1 MAIKFQY
8 NKTSLNNLV
17 KQLRARRRALP
28 TLQNKES
35 ALRIEV
41 MKAKAQSEKL
51 VQDLNAA
58 LVRYDYLAALWNE
71 FDPGLISITDVELRT
86 VKVAGVKTPA
96 LGEITYELRP
106 FNAFTAP
113 DWFADGVAILK
124 ELSRL
129 GIESEV
135 YMEKSRILEYQRKKT
150 TQKVNLYEKVQIP
163 GYMEAIRKIKR
174 YMEDEEN
181 LSKASSK
188 IVKSRH
194 EQEAAEEEALLEA
207 ARASAQHKPEEQ
219 EVRP

>member
-8 NKTSLNNLV
+8 NKTSLNELG
-17 KQLRARRRALP
+17 KQLKVRQKALP

-35 ALRIEV
+35 ALRLEV
-41 MKAKAQSEKL
+41 RKAKSESDRL
-51 VQDLNAA
+51 IADLDAS
-58 LVRYDYLAALWNE
+58 LKRYDYLAALWNE
-71 FDPGLISITDVELRT
+71 FEPGLIRITDVDLYT

-96 LGEITYELRP
+96 LGEIHYEIKP
-106 FNAFTAP
+106 FNAFNRPA
-113 DWFADGVAILK
+113 WYADGVAILK

-135 YMEKSRILEYQRKKT
+135 YQEKARILDYQRKKT

-163 GYMEAIRKIKR
+163 GYQEAIRKIKR

-188 IVKSRH
+188 IVKNRH
-194 EQEAAEEEALLEA
+194 AEEEEQEASAL
-207 ARASAQHKPEEQ
+207 
-219 EVRP
+219 

>member
-8 NKTSLNNLV
+8 NKTSLNNLG
-17 KQLRARRRALP
+17 KQLKMRQKALP

-35 ALRIEV
+35 ALRLEV
-41 MKAKAQSEKL
+41 RKAKEDSERVVRELEASMK
-51 VQDLNAA
+51 
-58 LVRYDYLAALWNE
+58 RYDYLAALWNE
-71 FDPGLISITDVELRT
+71 FEPGLIEITDVELTT

-96 LGEITYELRP
+96 LGEIKYEIRP
-106 FNAFTAP
+106 FNAFVKPA
-113 DWFADGVAILK
+113 WFADGVSILK

-135 YMEKSRILEYQRKKT
+135 YVEKSRILEFQRKKT

-163 GYMEAIRKIKR
+163 GYKEAIRKIKR

-188 IVKSRH
+188 IVKTRH
-194 EQEAAEEEALLEA
+194 EEEEMEEEA
-207 ARASAQHKPEEQ
+207 
-219 EVRP
+219 